1 MIDDIDD
8 QIKGFPVE
16 LRHLRYFDAI
26 AETQKFTRAAERLHV
41 TQSTLSHQIR
51 QLEDELGLVLFDRSH
66 KKVQLTEAGEMLRS
80 HLLPALQQIDRGL
93 QALSHPAEALS
104 GEIRIAATHS
114 FNTRLVPLCVSSFL
128 SYHPGVRVSVEELS
142 ASLIAKRLIS
152 GHLELGVSYRPEDR
166 SELWFE
172 PLYNEE
178 LKLVVS
184 DRHPLARRRRVRMI
198 ELHNCRMVL
207 LPRQFSTRVLLDDCF
222 EAAGA
227 QPLVVAELNSIA
239 PMIELIRQT
248 DLAGIIAETAVS
260 PAADLRAIPIED
272 PTPIRTPGLVWKKGA
287 NRSPTVKHMASLIRR
302 VASGHA
308 G

>member
-1 MIDDIDD
+1 MKD
-8 QIKGFPVE
+8 FPVE

-26 AETQKFTRAAERLHV
+26 AETQNFTRAAERLHV

-51 QLEDELGLVLFDRSH
+51 QLEEELGLVLFDRSH
-66 KKVQLTEAGEMLRS
+66 KKVALTEAGEMLRS
-80 HLLPALQQIDRGL
+80 HLMPALQQIDRGL

-128 SYHPGVRVSVEELS
+128 SHHPGIKVSVEELS
-142 ASLIAKRLIS
+142 ASLIAKRLLS

-166 SELWFE
+166 TELWFE

-207 LPRQFSTRVLLDDCF
+207 LPRQFSTRLLLDDCF

-227 QPLVVAELNSIA
+227 VPLVIAELNSIA

-272 PTPIRTPGLVWKKGA
+272 PTPIRTPGLLWKKGA
-287 NRSPTVKHMASLIRR
+287 NRSPMVKHMASLIRR
-302 VASGHA
+302 AASGHA

>member
-1 MIDDIDD
+1 M
-8 QIKGFPVE
+8 E

-26 AETQKFTRAAERLHV
+26 ADTQNFTRAAERLHV

-51 QLEDELGLVLFDRSH
+51 QLEEELGLVLFDRSH
-66 KKVQLTEAGEMLRS
+66 KKVALTEAGEMMRS

-93 QALSHPAEALS
+93 QAMSHPAETLS

-114 FNTRLVPLCVSSFL
+114 FNTRLVPLCLSSFL
-128 SYHPGVRVSVEELS
+128 SHHPGVRVSVEELS
-142 ASLIAKRLIS
+142 ASLIAKRLAS

-166 SELWFE
+166 SDLWFE

-184 DRHPLARRRRVRMI
+184 DRHPLARRRLVRMI

-207 LPRQFSTRVLLDDCF
+207 LPGQFSTRLLLDDCF

-227 QPLVVAELNSIA
+227 QPLVIAELNSIA

-248 DLAGIIAETAVS
+248 NLAGIIAETAVS

-272 PTPIRTPGLVWKKGA
+272 PTPIRTPGLLWKKGA
-287 NRSPTVKHMASLIRR
+287 NRSPMVKHMASLIRR
-302 VASGHA
+302 AAA
-308 G
+308 GSAG